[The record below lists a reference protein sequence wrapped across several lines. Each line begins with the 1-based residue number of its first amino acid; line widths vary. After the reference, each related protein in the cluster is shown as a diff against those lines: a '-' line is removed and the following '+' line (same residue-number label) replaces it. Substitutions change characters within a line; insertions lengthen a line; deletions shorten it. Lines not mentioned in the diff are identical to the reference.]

1 MKTNYEE
8 KMLAMIENAP
18 KGAKLL
24 LHSCCA
30 PCSSACLER
39 LFRHFNITVFY
50 YNPNIEREDEYEKR
64 KAEQIRFLKETGYA
78 TVLDCEH
85 GKAAFEEIAKGYALG

>member
-8 KMLAMIENAP
+8 KMLAMIESVP

-39 LFRHFNITVFY
+39 IAEFFQVTVLF
-50 YNPNIEREDEYEKR
+50 YNPNIADEGEYEKR
-64 KAEQIRFLKETGYA
+64 KAEQIRFLKS
-78 TVLDCEH
+78 L
-85 GKAAFEEIAKGYALG
+85 GK